1 MRSGRRRMMN
11 EINVVPY
18 IDVML
23 VLLVIFMVTAP
34 MINTGVVDLPS
45 VGKSAAVPS
54 LPVEIIVSDDRRVV
68 QLKDGTTASARA
80 VNIDQLAQRV
90 RELQTQTPGRAVVI
104 AASPSVNYG
113 RVMEVMDLLQRADIE
128 KIGLLTRPRAN

>member
-1 MRSGRRRMMN
+1 MSQ
-11 EINVVPY
+11 INVVPY

-45 VGKSAAVPS
+45 VGKSSAVPS

-128 KIGLLTRPRAN
+128 KIGLLTRPRSN